1 MILFYKSK
9 IMLNN
14 IVLSGGTTMMP
25 GFSNRINL
33 QLKDVLNRENISYS
47 SYKVIA
53 EGNRNISSWIGASM
67 ISSMSS
73 FNNVF
78 ITREEYNENGENKLN
93 IFQKIF

>member
-1 MILFYKSK
+1 
-9 IMLNN
+9 MLNN

-33 QLKDVLNRENISYS
+33 QLRDVLNKENINFNSYQ
-47 SYKVIA
+47 VIA

-78 ITREEYNENGENKLN
+78 VTREEYNENGENKMN

>member
-1 MILFYKSK
+1 
-9 IMLNN
+9 MLNN

>member
-1 MILFYKSK
+1 
-9 IMLNN
+9 MLNN

-33 QLKDVLNRENISYS
+33 QLKDALNRENISYS

>member
-1 MILFYKSK
+1 
-9 IMLNN
+9 MLNN

-25 GFSNRINL
+25 GFSSRINF
-33 QLKDVLNRENISYS
+33 QLKEVLNKENISYN
-47 SYKVIA
+47 SYKIIA

>member
-1 MILFYKSK
+1 
-9 IMLNN
+9 MLNN

-25 GFSNRINL
+25 GFSNRINM
-33 QLKDVLNRENISYS
+33 QLKDVLNRENISYT

-53 EGNRNISSWIGASM
+53 EGNRNISAWIGASM

-93 IFQKIF
+93 IFQKIFWLYSELF

>member
-1 MILFYKSK
+1 
-9 IMLNN
+9 MLNN

-33 QLKDVLNRENISYS
+33 QLKEVLNRENISYN

-53 EGNRNISSWIGASM
+53 EGNRNISAWIGASM

-78 ITREEYNENGENKLN
+78 ITREDYNENGENKLN

>member
-1 MILFYKSK
+1 
-9 IMLNN
+9 MLNN

-25 GFSNRINL
+25 GFSNRINM

>member
-1 MILFYKSK
+1 
-9 IMLNN
+9 MLNN

-25 GFSNRINL
+25 GFSNRMNL
-33 QLKDVLNRENISYS
+33 GLKEVLKEKDISYN
-47 SYKVIA
+47 SYQVIA

-73 FNNVF
+73 FNSVF
-78 ITREEYNENGENKLN
+78 ISKEEYNESGETRLN

>member
-1 MILFYKSK
+1 
-9 IMLNN
+9 MLNN

-25 GFSNRINL
+25 GFSNRMNMG
-33 QLKDVLNRENISYS
+33 LKDVLKEKDISYN
-47 SYKVIA
+47 SYQVIA

-73 FNNVF
+73 FNSVF
-78 ITREEYNENGENKLN
+78 ISREEYNESGENKLN

>member
-1 MILFYKSK
+1 
-9 IMLNN
+9 MLNN

-25 GFSNRINL
+25 GFSNRINM
-33 QLKDVLNRENISYS
+33 QLKDVLNRENISYN
-47 SYKVIA
+47 SYQVVA

-67 ISSMSS
+67 VSSMSS

-78 ITREEYNENGENKLN
+78 ITREEYNENGETRLN

>member
-1 MILFYKSK
+1 
-9 IMLNN
+9 MLNN

-25 GFSNRINL
+25 GFLNRINL
-33 QLKDVLNRENISYS
+33 QLKDVLNRENIMFNSYQ
-47 SYKVIA
+47 VIA
-53 EGNRNISSWIGASM
+53 EGNRNISSWLGASM
-67 ISSMSS
+67 IASMSS

>member
-1 MILFYKSK
+1 
-9 IMLNN
+9 MLNN

-25 GFSNRINL
+25 GFSNRINM
-33 QLKDVLNRENISYS
+33 QLKDVLNRENISYN
-47 SYKVIA
+47 SYQVVA

-67 ISSMSS
+67 VSSMSS

>member
-1 MILFYKSK
+1 
-9 IMLNN
+9 MLNN

-25 GFSNRINL
+25 GFSSRINL
-33 QLKDVLNRENISYS
+33 QLREVLNKENINFNSYQ
-47 SYKVIA
+47 VIA

-78 ITREEYNENGENKLN
+78 VSREEYNENGENKMN

>member
-1 MILFYKSK
+1 
-9 IMLNN
+9 MLNN

-25 GFSNRINL
+25 GFSNRINM
-33 QLKDVLNRENISYS
+33 QLKEVLNRENISYS

-53 EGNRNISSWIGASM
+53 EGNRNISAWIGASM

>member
-1 MILFYKSK
+1 MI
-9 IMLNN
+9 
-14 IVLSGGTTMMP
+14 P
-25 GFSNRINL
+25 GFSNRINM
-33 QLKDVLNRENISYS
+33 QLKDVLNEKKISYS

-53 EGNRNISSWIGASM
+53 EGNRNISAWIGASM

>member
-1 MILFYKSK
+1 
-9 IMLNN
+9 MLNN

-33 QLKDVLNRENISYS
+33 QLKDVLNRENINYNSYQ
-47 SYKVIA
+47 VIA

>member
-1 MILFYKSK
+1 
-9 IMLNN
+9 MLNN

-25 GFSNRINL
+25 GFSNRINI
-33 QLKDVLNRENISYS
+33 QLKDVLNKENISYS

-53 EGNRNISSWIGASM
+53 EGNRNISAWIGASM

>member
-1 MILFYKSK
+1 
-9 IMLNN
+9 MLNN

-33 QLKDVLNRENISYS
+33 QLKDVLNRENINYNSYQ
-47 SYKVIA
+47 VVA
-53 EGNRNISSWIGASM
+53 EGNRNISTWIGASM
-67 ISSMSS
+67 VSSMSS